1 MTNISPSYSYKSK
14 SSNSYVLESQ
24 GEILLYSEF
33 IKGAGRVTNY
43 FWSVILFLFGFGFL
57 ASGFS
62 SYFVYSKI
70 SISFVNTNTTDIEFI
85 PQGILLLFYGSC
97 AILLSI
103 LISIF
108 VSLDIGS
115 GTNIYDL
122 ETEVI
127 RIARKG
133 FPKFTGNLSLI
144 QSNIYLVYPF
154 SQVLYIEL
162 EIINGLNP
170 KRVIYLY
177 LKDSRRIPLTPLN
190 QIDDF
195 IFLEKRAIFIA
206 KLLKIELRLKNSI
219 E

>member
-1 MTNISPSYSYKSK
+1 MTNIGPSYSYKNK
-14 SSNSYVLESQ
+14 SINSYILESQ

-33 IKGAGRVTNY
+33 ITGAGRVTNY

-70 SISFVNTNTTDIEFI
+70 SISFLNITDIEFI

-108 VSLDIGS
+108 VNLDIGS
-115 GTNIYDL
+115 GTNTYDL

-170 KRVIYLY
+170 KRVIYLC
-177 LKDSRRIPLTPLN
+177 LKDSRRIPLTPSN
-190 QIDDF
+190 QIDDL

-206 KLLKIELRLKNSI
+206 KLLKIELRLKNLI

>member
-1 MTNISPSYSYKSK
+1 MTNIGPSYSYKSK
-14 SSNSYVLESQ
+14 SSNTYILESQ

-43 FWSVILFLFGFGFL
+43 LWSAILFLFGLGFL

-70 SISFVNTNTTDIEFI
+70 AISFFNTTNIEFI

-108 VSLDIGS
+108 VNLDIGS

-127 RIARKG
+127 RVARKG
-133 FPKFTGNLSLI
+133 FPKFTRKLSLV

-154 SQVLYIEL
+154 SQILYIEL
-162 EIINGLNP
+162 EITNGLNP
-170 KRVIYLY
+170 KRVIYLC
-177 LKDSRRIPLTPLN
+177 LKDNRRIPLTPSN
-190 QIDDF
+190 QIDDL

-219 E
+219 Q